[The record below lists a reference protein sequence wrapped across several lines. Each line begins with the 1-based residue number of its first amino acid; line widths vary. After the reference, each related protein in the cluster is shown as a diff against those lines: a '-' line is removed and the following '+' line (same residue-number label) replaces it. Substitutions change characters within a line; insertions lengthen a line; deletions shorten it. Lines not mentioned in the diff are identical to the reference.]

1 MREEQVANG
10 VNFLVHPKVKTAP
23 LSQRISFLENKVCDR
38 GLTTLLHTL
47 HTRLAESRFD
57 DNR

>member
-23 LSQRISFLENKVCDR
+23 LSQRISFLENKVCDGDTPEITAGSGFHSYR
-38 GLTTLLHTL
+38 PT
-47 HTRLAESRFD
+47 SISY
-57 DNR
+57 